1 MVKNKE
7 QLVRIVDEKREE
19 KKKGGSSKEWK
30 REPCKLKLA
39 LNAKIE
45 TRKMKKI
52 KEKRIEL

>member
-1 MVKNKE
+1 VKNKE

-39 LNAKIE
+39 LNSKIE